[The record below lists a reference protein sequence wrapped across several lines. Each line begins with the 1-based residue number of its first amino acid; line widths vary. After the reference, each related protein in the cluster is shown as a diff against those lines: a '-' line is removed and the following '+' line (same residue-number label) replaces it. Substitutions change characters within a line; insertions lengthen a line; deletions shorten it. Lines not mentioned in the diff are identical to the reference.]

1 MTLSMQVRWLFLGAQ
16 ALFPT
21 FAQTPPK
28 SADVVNAQP
37 VGAQNPA
44 AEHTSSDVN
53 PAEISQRLS
62 GRLFYTREQRERMDR
77 ARARGDAIPGT
88 TDVAPTPSTLN
99 GFVKRSD
106 GQTMIWVDGQPRYNS
121 TSRELA
127 KLSPQDVGGSS
138 ERIQLISREVN
149 ISNKTLSKRHE
160 LTAKKASSRVG
171 KSKVK
176 PHRRG
181 PPSKL

>member
-1 MTLSMQVRWLFLGAQ
+1 MTRSMQVRWLFLGAQ

-37 VGAQNPA
+37 VRAQNPA

-53 PAEISQRLS
+53 PAEISHRLS

-121 TSRELA
+121 TSRELEN
-127 KLSPQDVGGSS
+127 LRPQDVGGSS
-138 ERIQLISREVN
+138 ERIQLISQSTKPPVRTAFKQGFER
-149 ISNKTLSKRHE
+149 SK
-160 LTAKKASSRVG
+160 KGKAHPARPVEKMVG
-171 KSKVK
+171 GRLAVK
-176 PHRRG
+176 P
-181 PPSKL
+181 

>member
-16 ALFPT
+16 ALFPV
-21 FAQTPPK
+21 FAQTPQK
-28 SADVVNAQP
+28 SPDVVTTQP

-44 AEHTSSDVN
+44 AEHKSSDVN

>member
-16 ALFPT
+16 ALFPVV
-21 FAQTPPK
+21 AQTPPK

-37 VGAQNPA
+37 VRAQNLA

-121 TSRELA
+121 ASRELA
-127 KLSPQDVGGSS
+127 NLSPQDVGGSGN
-138 ERIQLISREVN
+138 RIEVLVRE
-149 ISNKTLSKRHE
+149 
-160 LTAKKASSRVG
+160 SRVANQP
-171 KSKVK
+171 KAHVK
-176 PHRRG
+176 RKTFAAPRHVTVNHNKKTKRQR
-181 PPSKL
+181 PVVAR